1 MSSTSSFVS
10 QFGEKLFNPS
20 NSSEVS
26 PSEALA
32 GKDYVLLYFSAHWCP
47 PCRRFTPLL
56 IEFYNKLKKEQNKNI
71 ELVFC
76 SNDHDEGEYKEYI
89 SDMPWL
95 CMPFQAKETN
105 ILGKKYKA
113 NGIPHLVIVDAEGAA
128 ITLDGTSGVREDSEG
143 TNFPWKPKSFGELW
157 PEQILPNK
165 DGEGIVS
172 SSDLKD
178 KHLML
183 YFSASWCPPC
193 KAFTPKL
200 SETYKKLKAQRDDF
214 ELVFVSSD
222 RDQDSFDEY
231 HKKMSFCALPFEKR
245 DEKSALSKKYDVSGI
260 PTLVMLGPMD
270 ENGERPIIND
280 NCRSFMETD
289 EHFPDFPFHK
299 KNYGDVDVC
308 AGELNETRSLIIFCE
323 NGDDDEQE
331 DAIKIAKEVAAKFV
345 DKEDDEAL
353 NVFWAISSG
362 GIVGRIRELC
372 KLPENAE
379 EPCMVILDIPDN
391 GGYYKSTVTDITV
404 ENATAF
410 VEKPG
415 ERLQLE

>member
-26 PSEALA
+26 PSEALE
-32 GKDYVLLYFSAHWCP
+32 GKDFVLLYFSAHWCP

-56 IEFYNKLKKEQNKNI
+56 IEFYNKMKEQGKNI

-89 SDMPWL
+89 SNMPWL
-95 CMPFQAKETN
+95 CMPFKAKETN

-113 NGIPHLVIVDAEGAA
+113 NGIPHLVIVDAEGAV
-128 ITLDGTSGVREDSEG
+128 ITLDGTSAVREDSEG
-143 TNFPWKPKSFGELW
+143 ANFPWKPKSFGELW

-165 DGEGIVS
+165 DNGEGIVS

-178 KHLML
+178 KYLML

-193 KAFTPKL
+193 QAFTPKL

-222 RDQDSFDEY
+222 RDQGAFDEY
-231 HKKMSFCALPFEKR
+231 HKKMSFCALPFEERGVKT
-245 DEKSALSKKYDVSGI
+245 AFSKKYDVSGI
-260 PTLVMLGPMD
+260 PTLIMLGPMD
-270 ENGERPIIND
+270 EDGERPIIND

-289 EHFPDFPFHK
+289 EHFQDFPFQK
-299 KNYGDVDVC
+299 KNYGNVEMC

-331 DAIKIAKEVAAKFV
+331 DAIKIAKEVAAKFE
-345 DKEDDEAL
+345 DKEEDESL
-353 NVFWAISSG
+353 NVLWAISSG
-362 GIVGRIRELC
+362 GIVERIRHLC
-372 KLPENAE
+372 KLSKNAE
-379 EPCMVILDIPDN
+379 EPCMIILDLPDN

-404 ENATAF
+404 ENVMAF
-410 VEKPG
+410 IEKPG